1 VSFSPG
7 EIATDPTSRRTID
20 PMYST
25 TESKLCGF
33 DPALHPSEDIPSRR
47 GLSRDEVREMAA
59 LIAVGDQAA
68 RNQMV
73 RAYLGLVVTIAREFQ
88 GRGLV
93 FDDLVGEGNLGLIR
107 AAEDFDPDFGTLFS
121 TYASY
126 WVKQAIRDALVN
138 RTATIRL
145 PVHMVRLLTKWR
157 RTERTLGRQW
167 GRVPDFDEVASVLG
181 LSERQKSSVRKARL
195 AAQLRLED
203 TRCGEAANCLLDTAT
218 DQHGPVEALLQADE
232 RDSLMHRM
240 ESLDNRERTVLTLHY
255 GLDGESL
262 TLREVGTRLGLCGE
276 RVRKIEAAA
285 IRKLSG
291 DHDDGAALSRPARH
305 SRRDCRAGE
314 SRNGGHDP
322 APARAPL
329 ASHLSSARRERH
341 HDLENEAVVSQAARE
356 NEEMKELVRAERP
369 WQDDGPVQ
377 QIEHGPDAVG

>member
-1 VSFSPG
+1 
-7 EIATDPTSRRTID
+7 
-20 PMYST
+20 MNST
-25 TESKLCGF
+25 TESKHCGF

-59 LIAVGDQAA
+59 LIAGGDQAA

-107 AAEDFDPDFGTLFS
+107 AAEDFDPEFGTRFS
-121 TYASY
+121 TYAAY
-126 WVKQAIRDALVN
+126 WVKQAIRDALMN
-138 RTATIRL
+138 TTATIRL

-157 RTERTLGRQW
+157 RTERTLGRQRD
-167 GRVPDFDEVASVLG
+167 RVPDFDEVASVLG
-181 LSERQKSSVRKARL
+181 LSERQKSSVRKARM
-195 AAQLRLED
+195 AGQLRLED
-203 TRCGEAANCLLDTAT
+203 TRGGGAANGLLDATT

-232 RDSLMHRM
+232 RDTLMHRM

-291 DHDDGAALSRPARH
+291 DHDDGVALSRP
-305 SRRDCRAGE
+305 RDIHAATAALGE

-322 APARAPL
+322 APARAAVSVRPL
-329 ASHLSSARRERH
+329 KPPART
-341 HDLENEAVVSQAARE
+341 AP
-356 NEEMKELVRAERP
+356 RP
-369 WQDDGPVQ
+369 
-377 QIEHGPDAVG
+377 